1 MKNRDIKQLLLV
13 IFLLIGTA
21 SQLLYSQKTIKILA
35 IGNSFSQDAAESYLD
50 DLAKANGVKLIVANM
65 YIGGCPLDKH
75 WDNASNNKAA
85 YSYRKITNGDT
96 VAIENQTL
104 ANAIKD
110 EKWDYITFQQAS
122 PLSGISSSFF
132 PYLTQLI
139 QYVKN
144 LSANPKVKFALH
156 QTWAYAAN
164 STHTGFANYNKDQN
178 TMYNAIVNAFKDAST
193 QTGINLII
201 PSGTAIQN
209 ARSSSIGDNLCRD
222 GYHLSLGMG
231 RYTAACTWYEKLTG
245 KKVIGNSFV
254 PRNMSKEE
262 ARIAQYAAH
271 YAILKPNAVTSMI
284 NFNVTT
290 TLFPDN
296 SGLLVYLNSVEATT
310 F

>member
-1 MKNRDIKQLLLV
+1 VYKRQQLLLV
-13 IFLLIGTA
+13 IFILSVAANPLIYG
-21 SQLLYSQKTIKILA
+21 QKTIKILA

-50 DLAKANGVKLIVANM
+50 DLAKADGVKLIVANM

-75 WDNASNNKAA
+75 WDNASKDKAA

-96 VAIENQTL
+96 VAVENQTL

-132 PYLTQLI
+132 PYLPQLA
-139 QYVKN
+139 QYVKT
-144 LSANPKVKFALH
+144 LSTNPKVKFALH

-164 STHTGFANYNKDQN
+164 STHSGFANYNKDQN
-178 TMYNAIVNAFKDAST
+178 TMYNAIVNAINEASK
-193 QTGINLII
+193 QTGINIII

-222 GYHLSLGMG
+222 GYHLSLGAG

-245 KKVIGNSFV
+245 KKVVGNSFV
-254 PRNMSKEE
+254 PKYMSKEE
-262 ARIAQYAAH
+262 ARIAQQAAH
-271 YAILKPNAVTSMI
+271 YAILKPNIVTPMT
-284 NFNVTT
+284 NFKTAT
-290 TLFPDN
+290 SSLFPVFDN
-296 SGLLVYLNSVEATT
+296 SIVYFSPTLTT
-310 F
+310 IF

>member
-1 MKNRDIKQLLLV
+1 MKNKDIKQLLFI
-13 IFLLIGTA
+13 IFILSCA
-21 SQLLYSQKTIKILA
+21 VNPQLYGQKTIKILA

-50 DLAKANGVKLIVANM
+50 DLAKADGVKLIVANM

-96 VAIENQTL
+96 VTIENQTL

-122 PLSGISSSFF
+122 PLSGISTSFF
-132 PYLTQLI
+132 PYLTQLT

-144 LSANPKVKFALH
+144 LSTNQKVKFALH

-178 TMYNAIVNAFKDAST
+178 VMYNAIVNAIKEASR
-193 QTGINLII
+193 QTGIKIII
-201 PSGTAIQN
+201 PAGTAIQN

-222 GYHLSLGMG
+222 GYHLSLGAG

-254 PRNMSKEE
+254 PQNVSKEE

-271 YAILKPNAVTSMI
+271 YAILKPDTVTSMAT
-284 NFNVTT
+284 FTT
-290 TLFPDN
+290 TALFPNTD
-296 SGLLVYLNSVEATT
+296 GVIVYLNPAEITT